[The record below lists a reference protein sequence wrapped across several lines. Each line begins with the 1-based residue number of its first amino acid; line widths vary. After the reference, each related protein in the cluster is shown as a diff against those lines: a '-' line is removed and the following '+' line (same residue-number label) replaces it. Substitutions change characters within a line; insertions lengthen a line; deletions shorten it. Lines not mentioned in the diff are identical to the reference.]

1 MNIFKLSIFAGIA
14 ATALSSCVKDTLY
27 DAKGN
32 IEVTT
37 AWNNIS
43 ADAVKPSEY
52 TMHLQWVTPDVRV
65 DGGDRT
71 ATASGDKYIFTDI
84 AIGDYRLS
92 AFNTPAGVTLS
103 GTRAAVAKAADGG
116 LIAYPGI
123 MFAGDYHDYTSTI
136 HVAPAATYYAT
147 INMVQLMRSV
157 DLVLTIVEGDYDRI
171 ASATASIS
179 SLTAPTRLIE
189 HAPPPSDSN
198 NRKNY

>member
-52 TMHLQWVTPDVRV
+52 TMHLQWVTPDMRV

-71 ATASGDKYIFTDI
+71 AIASGDKYIFTDI
-84 AIGDYRLS
+84 AIGDSVCRHS
-92 AFNTPAGVTLS
+92 TL
-103 GTRAAVAKAADGG
+103 RQA
-116 LIAYPGI
+116 
-123 MFAGDYHDYTSTI
+123 
-136 HVAPAATYYAT
+136 
-147 INMVQLMRSV
+147 
-157 DLVLTIVEGDYDRI
+157 
-171 ASATASIS
+171 
-179 SLTAPTRLIE
+179 
-189 HAPPPSDSN
+189 
-198 NRKNY
+198 